1 MPISVFDT
9 IYKENLWKSQESR
22 SGRGAELCNTESVR
36 ANLRNALEYIGAS
49 TILDASCGDF
59 NWMKEIDLGDIQ
71 YMGCDIVQELI
82 DQNIAK
88 YTNEKRKFFQA
99 DITRDKLP
107 HVDLILC
114 RCTLYH
120 LSFRNIRRAINNL
133 KRSGDFLLL
142 TNMPRVTENID
153 IEDGNYR
160 KLNLEI
166 DPICLPAPITFFMDA
181 PSTNEILALYRS
193 KDIA

>member
-1 MPISVFDT
+1 MLTETFET
-9 IYKENLWKSQESR
+9 IYKENLWKSEESR
-22 SGRGAELCNTESVR
+22 SGRGSEIANTENVR
-36 ANLRNALEYIGAS
+36 NGIPVVLNYIGAKS
-49 TILDASCGDF
+49 MLDVSCGDF